1 MHLTDSE
8 SFPLVLK
15 SRPEFGQIAFSPR
28 ERYTLNE
35 LKDLAAFAAQRNVR
49 LVVEIDVP
57 AAGADAGDGTGIVRV
72 RWDHGHVDVYCDG
85 ARGLHDVARRVP
97 PAVCTE
103 AAPAVRVEDSEP
115 SE

>member
-1 MHLTDSE
+1 MPE
-8 SFPLVLK
+8 
-15 SRPEFGQIAFSPR
+15 RPASARLAVGERVVRGPDWRWGRQDGGPGSPG
-28 ERYTLNE
+28 T
-35 LKDLAAFAAQRNVR
+35 
-49 LVVEIDVP
+49 VVEIDVP